1 MKKNDAYIGVILL
14 VAGIAVGYHFSF
26 PIKSDVS
33 NLEANINDWANRGGI
48 ALPTH
53 IT

>member
-1 MKKNDAYIGVILL
+1 MLYIGVILL